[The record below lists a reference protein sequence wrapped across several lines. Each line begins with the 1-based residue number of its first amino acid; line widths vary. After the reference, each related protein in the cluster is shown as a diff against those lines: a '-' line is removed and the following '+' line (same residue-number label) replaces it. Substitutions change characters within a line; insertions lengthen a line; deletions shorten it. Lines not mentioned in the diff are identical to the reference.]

1 MTKKEL
7 PFDVDKYEKLADGNP
22 FVDGTDALAN
32 QLSHVISFQNIR
44 DEIDPKSGQGK
55 GDVFFKA
62 FITAFNET
70 YSPNFNS
77 NEVFGRT
84 DPIYQYKNTQRK
96 ITLAFKTLA
105 STQSE
110 AYENLGRIQKLIQM
124 LYPSY
129 KSVTNALSL
138 SEAPLVRLKVM
149 NLLRSQ
155 KSFSALAG
163 AGKTASSFLVEYSST
178 AAPDLGLLG
187 VIESCTVNHNLEGS
201 DGVFH
206 KTTTVAQDPDTGAPA
221 ETRAEPNTILPK
233 FIDVSIS
240 FAPIHEETLGYI
252 DNQPINASFPYGV
265 HLFEDDAEVN
275 IPVGVEERV
284 ELSRDLEEA
293 RQQAASAQ
301 QKLDKK
307 KAAFLKTNKKNGMS
321 RKEGLTKEQ
330 EKIIKAYDTAVRASD
345 IALQEAQTAYDTA
358 TETDIDLIPY

>member
-1 MTKKEL
+1 MAKKEL
-7 PFDVDKYEKLADGNP
+7 PFDVDKYEKLAPGNP

-44 DEIDPKSGQGK
+44 DEKS
-55 GDVFFKA
+55 VFFKA
-62 FITAFNET
+62 FITGYNET
-70 YSPNFNS
+70 YSPNFNA

-96 ITLAFKTLA
+96 ITLNFKTLA

-149 NLLRSQ
+149 NLLRKQASFGVPGG
-155 KSFSALAG
+155 KSAPE
-163 AGKTASSFLVEYSST
+163 FLTQYVST
-178 AAPDLGLLG
+178 AEPDNGLLG
-187 VIESCTVNHNLEGS
+187 VIESCTVNHNLEGP

-206 KTTTVAQDPDTGAPA
+206 KTTTVAQDLETGAPA

-240 FAPIHEETLGYI
+240 FAPIHEDTVGYI
-252 DNQPINASFPYGV
+252 NNQPINASFPYGV
-265 HLFEDDAEVN
+265 QLFEDDAEVD
-275 IPVGVEERV
+275 IPAGVSQQVRLERA
-284 ELSRDLEEA
+284 EQR
-293 RQQAASAQ
+293 AASAQ
-301 QKLDKK
+301 QELDKM
-307 KAAFLKTNKKNGMS
+307 KAKS
-321 RKEGLTKEQ
+321 E
-330 EKIIKAYDTAVRASD
+330 KAYNKLMTKGSGSLTDADRAAMSAYEDAILEQTAAQEELAAAREAAGVTDPD
-345 IALQEAQTAYDTA
+345 IAL
-358 TETDIDLIPY
+358 IPN

>member
-1 MTKKEL
+1 MAKKEL

-44 DEIDPKSGQGK
+44 DEKS
-55 GDVFFKA
+55 VFFKA

-138 SEAPLVRLKVM
+138 SE
-149 NLLRSQ
+149 
-155 KSFSALAG
+155 FWG
-163 AGKTASSFLVEYSST
+163 F
-178 AAPDLGLLG
+178 
-187 VIESCTVNHNLEGS
+187 
-201 DGVFH
+201 
-206 KTTTVAQDPDTGAPA
+206 
-221 ETRAEPNTILPK
+221 
-233 FIDVSIS
+233 
-240 FAPIHEETLGYI
+240 
-252 DNQPINASFPYGV
+252 
-265 HLFEDDAEVN
+265 
-275 IPVGVEERV
+275 
-284 ELSRDLEEA
+284 
-293 RQQAASAQ
+293 
-301 QKLDKK
+301 
-307 KAAFLKTNKKNGMS
+307 
-321 RKEGLTKEQ
+321 
-330 EKIIKAYDTAVRASD
+330 
-345 IALQEAQTAYDTA
+345 
-358 TETDIDLIPY
+358 